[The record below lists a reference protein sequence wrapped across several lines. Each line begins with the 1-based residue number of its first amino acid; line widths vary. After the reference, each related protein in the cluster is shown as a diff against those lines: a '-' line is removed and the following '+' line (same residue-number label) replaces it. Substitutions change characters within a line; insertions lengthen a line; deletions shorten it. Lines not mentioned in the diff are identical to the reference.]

1 MPDYLDL
8 AKQAYEASTTYFD
21 ANIRADLEYGV
32 RAFRSEHAAGSKYL
46 TADFVHRSRL
56 FRPKTRTIIRKN
68 EAAAAVALFSN
79 MDVVDMQAENPDD
92 LTNVAA
98 TAALKEIIEYRLT
111 RTIPAFSLVMGALQ
125 DAQVAGAVCSYQYW
139 EYQKRG
145 DKVVKDKPCI
155 ELRPLENIRFDHG
168 ASWID
173 PVGTSPYWCDIVPMY
188 VCDVKAMMSSVDDKT
203 DAPKWKKY
211 DESVI
216 LKARPDVM
224 DSIKRQRE
232 GGRQQQVDEPTGIKD
247 FDIVWVMRWFM
258 RDSQGSDQ
266 CFYTLGT
273 DALLTDAE
281 PIEKA
286 YFHGKRPYVMGCA
299 VIETHRT
306 LPSSMPMLTR
316 QLQAETNDVAN
327 QRMDN
332 VKFVLNKRW
341 IVRRGSQTD
350 VQSLVRNVPG
360 GVTMATNP
368 KEDVHESNWQD
379 VTSSSYV
386 EQDRLNADFDDLA
399 GNFSPS
405 TKVANNAVND
415 TLGGSRMAAQGAGV
429 MTDYLLRTFI
439 ETWWEPVLRQLVL
452 LEQYYETDEVIL
464 SICANKAQLFPKF
477 GISRI
482 TDMMLMNGTN
492 VTVNVGMGASNP
504 NERFHKFTVATKAAT
519 ELVATAPPGFN
530 VQEGIKEIYSNA
542 GYRNGERFF
551 NAQQDPRLIQAM
563 QQVNQLTQALK
574 GKQMEMQQVAQL
586 DQAKMQAD
594 MQTKHAQ
601 LQVDQMR
608 IQGDL
613 AIRKA
618 ELDLEAQ
625 KLQVESAL
633 EMERIEVEKAKL
645 QLEVKAGSD
654 DLAMKSAELEAKMR
668 DADMKFAA
676 AQQKIESEQQKMM
689 AEYEKAQL
697 DIEQKRMEMAA
708 KHEEMEGGRTERA
721 EHTSR
726 MNELAGVITSMK
738 DTVSGIGQAVL
749 QGMNQPKR
757 SPKGITLQKLDG
769 KTKGVLIDFDDGS
782 KDGITIN

>member
-46 TADFVHRSRL
+46 TADFMHRSRL

-92 LTNVAA
+92 LTNVAS
-98 TAALKEIIEYRLT
+98 TAALKEILEYRLT
-111 RTIPAFSLVMGALQ
+111 RTIPSFSLVMGALQ

-139 EYQKRG
+139 EFQRRG
-145 DKVVKDKPCI
+145 DKIIKDKPCI

-188 VCDVKAMMSSVDDKT
+188 VCDVKAMMTNVDDKT
-203 DAPKWKKY
+203 GAPKWKGY
-211 DESVI
+211 EDSVI

-224 DSIKRQRE
+224 DSIKKQRE
-232 GGRQQQVDEPTGIKD
+232 GGRQQQSDEPTGIKD

-258 RDSQGSDQ
+258 RDSQGEDN

-273 DALLTDAE
+273 DALLTDAK
-281 PIEKA
+281 PIDEH

-368 KEDVHESNWQD
+368 KEDVHESNWPD

-405 TKVANNAVND
+405 TKVANNAIND

-452 LEQYYETDEVIL
+452 LEQYYETDETIL
-464 SICANKAQLFPKF
+464 AICANKAQLFPKF

-504 NERFHKFTVATKAAT
+504 NERFQKFTVATKAAT

-563 QQVNQLTQALK
+563 QQVNQLTQALN
-574 GKQMEMQQVAQL
+574 GKQMEMQQAAQL
-586 DQAKMQAD
+586 DQMKMQSDA
-594 MQTKHAQ
+594 QAKQAQ

-625 KLQVESAL
+625 KLQIESAL
-633 EMERIEVEKAKL
+633 EMERLEVERAKL
-645 QLEVKAGSD
+645 QLEVKAGED
-654 DLAMKSAELEAKMR
+654 DLAMKAAELEAKMR
-668 DADMKFAA
+668 DADLKFAS
-676 AQQKIESEQQKMM
+676 AQQKIESEQQKML
-689 AEYEKAQL
+689 AEYEQAQL
-697 DIEQKRMEMAA
+697 EIEQKRMEIAA
-708 KHEEMEGGRTERA
+708 QQEEAQSDREERGA
-721 EHTSR
+721 HREKVESLS
-726 MNELAGVITSMK
+726 NELGSLK
-738 DTVSGIGQAVL
+738 DALLGIHGTVMQVVAT
-749 QGMNQPKR
+749 PKR
-757 SPKGITLQKLDG
+757 KPKGLTLQKLDG
-769 KTKGVLIDFDDGS
+769 KTKKVMIEFDDGTS
-782 KDGITIN
+782 DEMSVN